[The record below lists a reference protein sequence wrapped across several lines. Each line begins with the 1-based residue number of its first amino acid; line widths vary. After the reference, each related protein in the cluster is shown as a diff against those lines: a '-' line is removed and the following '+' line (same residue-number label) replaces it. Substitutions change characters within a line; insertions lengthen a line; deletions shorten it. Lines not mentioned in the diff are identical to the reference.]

1 MTLQETLWMD
11 QIIKDMEIDNESLVN
26 EVSELREA
34 LKDIIKF
41 NCLGKS
47 KKIADR
53 AETILGYRKS
63 HKATIY

>member
-1 MTLQETLWMD
+1 MTTQENKFMD
-11 QIIKDMEIDNESLVN
+11 EIYRDMESNNQSLIN